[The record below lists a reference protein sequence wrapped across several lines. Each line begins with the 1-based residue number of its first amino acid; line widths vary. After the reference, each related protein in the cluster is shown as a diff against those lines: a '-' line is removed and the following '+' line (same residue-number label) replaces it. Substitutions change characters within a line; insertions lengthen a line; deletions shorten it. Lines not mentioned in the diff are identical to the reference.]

1 MANIKSN
8 RGITRVLDKIT
19 KSFESGNFYESHQ
32 LYKTLYFRYSA
43 QGKLSEIL
51 GVFFFLDIRNFPL
64 SFGHDKTPTLS
75 LQSSSTM
82 APTNFSV
89 TINWRAAPT

>member
-8 RGITRVLDKIT
+8 RGINRVLEKIT

-43 QGKLSEIL
+43 QGKLPEIL
-51 GVFFFLDIRNFPL
+51 GVFFLDFVL
-64 SFGHDKTPTLS
+64 FYHHFDDDKYLHC
-75 LQSSSTM
+75 L
-82 APTNFSV
+82 
-89 TINWRAAPT
+89 